1 MWGISS
7 ISEDLPE
14 FIEGVCPACFSKYDL
29 AKDII
34 KILSENYPKNSN
46 ITESKIAEELDVT
59 CRWIQKICAASFR
72 ITFTRL
78 KRILRIYAALI
89 LMSETSLDI
98 LSIAVDLRYSD
109 STNLARDFKLELNFS
124 PTETRL
130 LLKKAK
136 PDRVFKSLWSA

>member
-1 MWGISS
+1 MSRYSFGSG
-7 ISEDLPE
+7 DLFVFVEKTFPS
-14 FIEGVCPACFSKYDL
+14 CFSKYDL

-59 CRWIQKICAASFR
+59 CRWIQKICAASFC

-98 LSIAVDLRYSD
+98 LSIAVNLRYSD
-109 STNLARDFKLELNFS
+109 STNLARDFKLELKVS
-124 PTETRL
+124 PTAARL
-130 LLKKAK
+130 LLKKGK
-136 PDRVFKSLWSA
+136 PDGVFKSLRNA